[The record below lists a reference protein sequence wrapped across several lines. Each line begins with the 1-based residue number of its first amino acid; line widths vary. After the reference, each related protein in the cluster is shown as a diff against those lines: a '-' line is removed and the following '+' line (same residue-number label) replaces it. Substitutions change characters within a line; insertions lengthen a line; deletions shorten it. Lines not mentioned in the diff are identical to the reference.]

1 MQLNTFRQSHQRS
14 LCDHYFRIC
23 SSFIVSETQKHVVEA
38 YKNVMILSKHPFVAF
53 SSSNP
58 FIRAIKE
65 LSWLILA
72 EFSILPAET
81 QKHATVT

>member
-1 MQLNTFRQSHQRS
+1 MQLNTFHQSHQRS
-14 LCDHYFRIC
+14 LCDDYFRVC
-23 SSFIVSETQKHVVEA
+23 SSFFVSETQKHMVEA

-65 LSWLILA
+65 LCMA

-81 QKHATVT
+81 QKHVTVT